1 MLMINIRTIYLYLFS
16 TLLLLSINL
25 PTVYKEVKIVILML
39 LMLIVMYKIIKN
51 EIHLTK
57 EIAFLSMIS
66 FIGSGLFILNGM
78 VNSNPGAIPS
88 ATVFI
93 MWPIVY
99 ILLLGVNNSI
109 DIFKTFD
116 KIMLFSS
123 YFISIYGVYFLLG
136 NASVIAEG
144 LFFNIF
150 PEDAYMG
157 IGLSDGVV
165 SVSMINFSSLLFLGP
180 FIFTKFLFS
189 KNFKTTLIYIVA
201 LLLLIG
207 IVFLSGRRAL
217 LVTQIFSLLLIYFIS
232 FYINSKEIKYKI
244 RKRLI
249 HLFIYSSIFSFLVFN
264 IVLYYY
270 EIDFSLFWNN
280 LIEGF
285 SFGSSNDESTQIRTE
300 QFESLIDGWLSS
312 PLFGNGLGAVA
323 SVIRDSNQPWAYEL
337 TYISLLFQTG
347 IVGVL
352 FYLLLVFYIIWQSIK
367 LMKNKINIEYIL
379 PYLIGMISFLIGT
392 ASNPYL
398 FKFDYMWVI
407 FLPIMLINTYK
418 IIAINQKNE

>member
-244 RKRLI
+244 RKR
-249 HLFIYSSIFSFLVFN
+249 
-264 IVLYYY
+264 
-270 EIDFSLFWNN
+270 
-280 LIEGF
+280 
-285 SFGSSNDESTQIRTE
+285 
-300 QFESLIDGWLSS
+300 
-312 PLFGNGLGAVA
+312 
-323 SVIRDSNQPWAYEL
+323 
-337 TYISLLFQTG
+337 G
-347 IVGVL
+347 IL
-352 FYLLLVFYIIWQSIK
+352 RILK
-367 LMKNKINIEYIL
+367 L
-379 PYLIGMISFLIGT
+379 
-392 ASNPYL
+392 
-398 FKFDYMWVI
+398 
-407 FLPIMLINTYK
+407 
-418 IIAINQKNE
+418 